1 MGIEI
6 IDFYYFS
13 GTGNTYLIVQKM
25 AEVFREKGVTVNLF
39 RMENSN
45 PENIDV
51 SHTIGLGF
59 PVAVQTTYRF
69 VWDFIEDMPEGAG
82 AEVFMVD
89 TLGGF
94 SGAIVGP
101 LKKFLQGIG
110 YKPIGAKEIIMPS
123 NFLPKTI
130 DEAKDEE
137 KRQKGIQE
145 AEKFAKELM
154 DGKAAW
160 KDQTIFADL
169 FASLCKGQ
177 FVWNIFAKEGDKFRI
192 KEDACKKCGLCAKLC
207 PVGNIEMNEFPRFLH
222 KCQQCMRCIS
232 FCPVNAIY
240 MLNKQSVP
248 YKAVKSGE
256 LLAKQKGE

>member
-1 MGIEI
+1 MRCPMGIEI

-13 GTGNTYLIVQKM
+13 GTGNTYLVVKKM
-25 AEVFREKGVTVNLF
+25 TEVFKEKGITVNLF
-39 RMENSN
+39 RIEDSD
-45 PENIDV
+45 PEKVNV
-51 SHTIGLGF
+51 NHTIGLGF

-69 VWDFIEDMPEGAG
+69 IWDFIEDLPEGAG
-82 AEVFMVD
+82 TEIFMVD
-89 TLGGF
+89 TLAQF

-101 LKKFLQGIG
+101 LKKFLAGIG

-145 AEKFAKELM
+145 AGNFAEEIIE
-154 DGKAAW
+154 GKSVW
-160 KDQTIFADL
+160 KDQTIIADL

-177 FVWNIFAKEGDKFRI
+177 FAWNMLAKEGDKFRI
-192 KEDACKKCGLCAKLC
+192 KEDACKKCSLCAKLC
-207 PVGNIEMNEFPRFLH
+207 PVENIEMNEFPRFLH

-240 MLNKQSVP
+240 MQGKTSTP
-248 YKAVKSGE
+248 YRGVKSGE
-256 LLAKQKGE
+256 LLKN